1 MTGKYGKIWR
11 EREQRRA
18 RRKEK
23 RKVSEGGGRKY
34 LQKMD
39 SERRECKEEEKM

>member
-11 EREQRRA
+11 EREQRRV

-23 RKVSEGGGRKY
+23 TKVSEGGGRKY

-39 SERRECKEEEKM
+39 SERKNGKREKKM